1 MGGRITALTAQK
13 RNPQRINVYLD
24 GEFAF
29 GLSRLA
35 AAWLQVGQELSDE
48 KVASLQAQDADEVVY
63 QQALRLLEFRPRS
76 ATEIRR
82 HLSKKGIEEPLIVEA
97 LERLQRSGLVDD
109 DRLAQAWVENR
120 SAFRPRGR
128 RALAAEMRQHGL
140 PDQAIQDALQGLDE
154 APLAL
159 EAARKHARR
168 LSGLEWPDFQRKLS
182 GFLARRG
189 FSYDAAGPVVKQVW
203 QEITPAKDIETE
215 ETL

>member
-1 MGGRITALTAQK
+1 MSGKISALTAQK

-29 GLSRLA
+29 GLSRLT

-48 KVASLQAQDADEVVY
+48 KIASLQADDACEVVY
-63 QQALRLLEFRPRS
+63 QQALRLLEYRPRS
-76 ATEIRR
+76 AVEIRR
-82 HLSKKGIEEPLIVEA
+82 HLGKKGIAEPLISDT
-97 LERLQRSGLVDD
+97 LERLQHSGLVND
-109 DRLAQAWVENR
+109 DRLAKAWVENR

-128 RALAAEMRQHGL
+128 RALVAEMRQHGL
-140 PDQAIQDALQGLDE
+140 PDQAIEDALQNLDE
-154 APLAL
+154 DPLAL

-168 LSGLEWPDFQRKLS
+168 LSSLEWPDFQRRLS

-189 FSYDAAGPVVKQVW
+189 FSYDTARPVVEQVW
-203 QEITPAKDIETE
+203 KELNTAKDIE